1 MLVLYLKA
9 TNHNSLHYID
19 FEYMQRYK
27 AVKNVHLKLLNSVNW
42 RRFGNNPFISQDVSA
57 FLPRLPQSATHRLY
71 LFAKIYVFGNMCS
84 SKLTI
89 FLELC
94 SKKTVCFLEM
104 ILSVDKYFHQSA

>member
-1 MLVLYLKA
+1 
-9 TNHNSLHYID
+9 
-19 FEYMQRYK
+19 MQRYMV
-27 AVKNVHLKLLNSVNW
+27 VKNIHLKVLNSVNW
-42 RRFGNNPFISQDVSA
+42 RRFGMNSQDVSA
-57 FLPRLPQSATHRLY
+57 FLPRLTQSATQQRLY

-94 SKKTVCFLEM
+94 SQKTVCFWEM